1 MRRETAQRAGQGGD
15 GCISH
20 ATPLDTPH
28 DTLYD
33 LRVI

>member
-1 MRRETAQRAGQGGD
+1 MRRETAQRAGPGGD

-28 DTLYD
+28 DSPND